1 MHVETR
7 DSQVALVVKN
17 PSGNAGDVG
26 DTGLIPRSDKFPCRI
41 HGQRSLVSY
50 SPKGRKESDMTEA
63 F

>member
-41 HGQRSLVSY
+41 PWTEETGELQSKGPQRV
-50 SPKGRKESDMTEA
+50 RHD
-63 F
+63 